1 MVMKDIHTLGL
12 FPLFPSNGDW
22 HVLAGDFRE
31 SEQDK
36 KGQIFRVA
44 RSRLYTRADAACTC
58 FLYQY
63 LLNLANQIFSTI

>member
-22 HVLAGDFRE
+22 HVLVGDFRE
-31 SEQDK
+31 SERDK

-44 RSRLYTRADAACTC
+44 CSRLMNTSLFNTRADAACTC

-63 LLNLANQIFSTI
+63 LLNLAN